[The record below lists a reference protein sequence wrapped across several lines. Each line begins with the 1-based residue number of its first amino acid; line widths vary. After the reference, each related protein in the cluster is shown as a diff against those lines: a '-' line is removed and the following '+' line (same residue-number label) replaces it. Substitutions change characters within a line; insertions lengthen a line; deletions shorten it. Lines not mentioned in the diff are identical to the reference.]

1 MPADEKS
8 LSEGKT
14 IAGKLLPAI
23 ENEPASLGDENTRT
37 DKAGSQQS
45 SDSVQIRDVSDR
57 YKVERL
63 IGQGGMGEVS
73 LAMDLK
79 LNRKVAIKRIRGQS
93 VDSQIALRRFMT
105 EAQAI
110 AQLNHYHIVN
120 VYDFGHDQNGPYL
133 ILEYVSGGTLAEKL
147 KSGPLSLEQ
156 SIDMTCQL
164 CDGLAQAHAAGIIH
178 RDIKPA
184 NILLTPEGYPK
195 LTDFGLARQELSD
208 SGLTT
213 TGAIIGTIDFMSPEQ
228 RRDSSQTDA
237 RSDIWS
243 LGATLY
249 QMATGKSPR
258 IIRFDTVPKSLQ
270 EVLGKAIEEE
280 KDKRYQSAIE
290 FRNALSQANLVQVQ
304 DLNEGECPN
313 CLTKNDPNRRFCR
326 KCAGSLR
333 TLCLNCKHGI
343 TYWEKFCGECGVDQF
358 LLLRMKSD
366 EIQAL
371 TYQAIEMYEEYEFED
386 ALNILNGLL
395 TQLSHF

>member
-1 MPADEKS
+1 MANDERS

-14 IAGKLLPAI
+14 IAGKLLPAN
-23 ENEPASLGDENTRT
+23 ENESASLGDENTRT
-37 DKAGSQQS
+37 DKVGSHQR
-45 SDSVQIRDVSDR
+45 SDSIQIRDVSDR

-73 LAMDLK
+73 LALDLK

-93 VDSQIALRRFMT
+93 VDSQVALRRFMT
-105 EAQAI
+105 EAQAL

-208 SGLTT
+208 SGHTK

-304 DLNEGECPN
+304 DLN
-313 CLTKNDPNRRFCR
+313 
-326 KCAGSLR
+326 
-333 TLCLNCKHGI
+333 
-343 TYWEKFCGECGVDQF
+343 
-358 LLLRMKSD
+358 
-366 EIQAL
+366 
-371 TYQAIEMYEEYEFED
+371 
-386 ALNILNGLL
+386 
-395 TQLSHF
+395 